1 MGADMIRSKKHRGLG
16 DAIEAAT
23 KATGIKSVV
32 EKVSK
37 ATGVDCGCNK
47 RREKLNKLVP
57 FNQEAADDEL
67 QPDEN

>member
-1 MGADMIRSKKHRGLG
+1 MIRSKKHRGLG

-23 KATGIKSVV
+23 RATGIKSVV
-32 EKVSK
+32 EKVSEI
-37 ATGVDCGCNK
+37 TGRDCGCGNRK
-47 RREKLNKLVP
+47 EALNKLVP

>member
-1 MGADMIRSKKHRGLG
+1 MIRSKKYRGLG

-32 EKVSK
+32 NKVSR

-47 RREKLNKLVP
+47 RKEALNKLVP
-57 FNQEAADDEL
+57 FNQETGADEL
-67 QPDEN
+67 QPDTNRT